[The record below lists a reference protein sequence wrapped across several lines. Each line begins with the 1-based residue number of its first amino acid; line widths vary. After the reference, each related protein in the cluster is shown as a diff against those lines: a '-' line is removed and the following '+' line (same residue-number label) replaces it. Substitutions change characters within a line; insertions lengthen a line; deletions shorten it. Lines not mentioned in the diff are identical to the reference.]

1 MDKQIAYIGL
11 GSNLDQ
17 PYQQIKNAIKAITDL
32 PEVTVRTDSGY
43 YTSKPMG
50 PDDQP
55 DFVNAV
61 IEIETSMSALELL
74 DSCQKIEQQ
83 QGRIKTRHWG
93 ERSIDLDILLYSDLE
108 IDTEKLTV
116 PHSGVR
122 LRDFVYMPLLK
133 INPEINIPGHGLLK
147 DNVQSTDTDY
157 GCHFAGNIE

>member
-1 MDKQIAYIGL
+1 MSDQIAYIGL

-17 PYQQIKNAIKAITDL
+17 PFQQIKSAIKSIDAL
-32 PEVTVRTDSGY
+32 PDVTLRTDSGY

-50 PDDQP
+50 PEDQP

-61 IEIETSMSALELL
+61 IEIETSMSVMELL
-74 DSCQKIEQQ
+74 DNCQKIEQQ

-93 ERSIDLDILLYSDLE
+93 ERSIDLDILLFSDLQIE
-108 IDTEKLTV
+108 TEKLTV
-116 PHSGVR
+116 PHPGVS

-133 INPEINIPGHGLLK
+133 INPEIIIPGHGLLK